1 MPRLSVKTPSRR
13 LSVSCADAFPKTRSE
28 FAVSRRREHPPKS
41 RRAFRE
47 KHRQKTRALMRV
59 NQQSVSGVRIT
70 TEAARVAPLSRTL
83 FCVLVFF
90 CMHGQMARARR
101 REGTRFLVER
111 ASLSFF
117 FPTVKR
123 RRLRS
128 L

>member
-1 MPRLSVKTPSRR
+1 MLIRKR
-13 LSVSCADAFPKTRSE
+13 AAI

-47 KHRQKTRALMRV
+47 KHPQKARMLMRV
-59 NQQSVSGVRIT
+59 NESVSGVRIT
-70 TEAARVAPLSRTL
+70 TEAAPLFARLSRTL

-117 FPTVKR
+117 FPQ
-123 RRLRS
+123 
-128 L
+128 